1 MTPRPH
7 SDQPLLEM
15 LLGAGPSYGEDALV
29 EQPALELL
37 GSLGWAVANLYD
49 EWHGTTSCEGRE
61 SQQQAI
67 IVSRLKTALA
77 RLNPDIPDSALNQ
90 AIEALTLDRSRLVP
104 VNANQEFHRLLRD
117 GVKVSVTDEY
127 GIEEVKTI
135 HVVDW
140 RNPER
145 NDFLAASQFWLKGD
159 VYTRRTDIIGFVNGL
174 PLVLFELKASHCN
187 LRAAYSDNLRDYRE
201 AIPQLF
207 VPNAFVV
214 LSNGSKSRI
223 GSSFAPWEHF
233 VEWKRINDEGEQGV
247 VSLDTLIRGTC
258 TKDRLLDIVEN
269 FIVYEEAKGGL
280 VKKVAKNH
288 QYLGVNKAIEEVLKV
303 RERPEGEAGRLG
315 VFWHTQGSGK
325 TLSMIF
331 FSRKV
336 LRKLEGNWTFLVVT
350 DRKELDEQTYKAFAA
365 TGAVTEAEAHATS
378 GQHLRQ
384 LLIEDHRFVFTL
396 IHKFGT
402 RNGEVYPALSNRRD
416 IIVITDEAH
425 RTQYDLLAMNMRN
438 ALPYASFLGFTG
450 TPLIAGEERT
460 KEVFGDYVSVYDFAR
475 SVEDGATVPLY
486 YENRIP
492 ELQLTNEDLADDLE
506 ALLEA
511 ADLDEAQER
520 KVEREFAREYHL
532 ITRDDRLEAIADDL
546 VRHFMG
552 RGHRGKAMMICID
565 KATAVRMFDKVKAH
579 WTQHLASLKADLLT
593 APKEK
598 QEMLTSRIVEM
609 EAMDMTVIVSQ
620 GQNEVADLAAKG
632 LDIRPHRKRMIEEDL
647 DEKFKD
653 PDNPL
658 RLVFVCAMWITGFD
672 VPSCSTIYLDKPM
685 RNHTLMQTMARAN
698 RRYGAKEAGL
708 IVDYVGVFRN
718 LQKALAIYGGATG
731 SADGKTPIKHK
742 AELVEYLKHLIAQAT
757 AFCAQRGVDTGL
769 IKAAH
774 GFEKIALLDE
784 AVQAIV
790 DSKDAK
796 KAEMLMDEAVESL
809 IESDDS
815 KKAFMGLARAISRVF
830 RAVLPDPV
838 ANEVAPDAVLFSV
851 LAQKIMALTPQPD
864 ISHIMA
870 QIEELLDR
878 SVAPLP
884 YVMPTEPTEPFV
896 DLSQIDFDKL
906 REKFDKGKK
915 RTEAER
921 LRALLNQKLQA
932 MVARNQF
939 RKDFLERFQQ
949 LIAAYNAGSLNIEV
963 FFAELIH
970 IAQDLSEEQ
979 QRAMREGLTEEELAL
994 FDILTK
1000 PEPDLTDKE
1009 RDRVKK
1015 TCKTLLETLKT
1026 EKLVLDWR
1034 LKPQARGAVR
1044 KAIEAFLDDGL
1055 PQAYNEP
1062 LFNTKCDATYMH
1074 VYDSYYGAGQ
1084 SLYAATA

>member
-1 MTPRPH
+1 M
-7 SDQPLLEM
+7 EM
-15 LLGAGPSYGEDALV
+15 LLGAGPDYGEDALV

-37 GSLGWAVANLYD
+37 GSLGWEVTNLYD
-49 EWHGTTSCEGRE
+49 EWNGAASCEGRE
-61 SQQQAI
+61 SHQQAI
-67 IVSRLKTALA
+67 LAPRLKVALA
-77 RLNPDIPDSALNQ
+77 RLNPGLPESALTQ
-90 AIEALTLDRSRLVP
+90 AIEELTRDRSRLVP
-104 VNANQEFHRLLRD
+104 VNANQEFHRLLRG
-117 GVKVSVTDEY
+117 GVRVSVTNEHGVEDVET
-127 GIEEVKTI
+127 VR
-135 HVVDW
+135 VVDW
-140 RNPER
+140 LEPEN

-174 PLVLFELKASHCN
+174 PLVLFELKASHRN
-187 LRAAYSDNLRDYRE
+187 LLAAYDDNLRDYRE

-214 LSNGSKSRI
+214 LSNGSKSRM

-233 VEWKRINDEGEQGV
+233 FEWKRINDEGEQGV

-350 DRKELDEQTYKAFAA
+350 DRTELDEQIYKAFAA
-365 TGAVTEAEAHATS
+365 TGAVTEAEAHAEN
-378 GQHLRQ
+378 GKHLKQ
-384 LLIEDHRFVFTL
+384 LLTEDHRFVFTL

-402 RNGEVYPALSNRRD
+402 RNGEVYPVLSKRRD

-425 RTQYDLLAMNMRN
+425 RTQYDILAMNMRN

-460 KEVFGDYVSVYDFAR
+460 REVFGDYVSVYDFAR
-475 SVEDGATVPLY
+475 SVEDEATVPLY

-492 ELQLTNEDLADDLE
+492 ELQLTNDDLADDLD

-532 ITRDDRLEAIADDL
+532 ITRDDRLEAIAEDL
-546 VRHFMG
+546 VHHFMG
-552 RGHRGKAMMICID
+552 RGHRGKAMVICID
-565 KATAVRMFDKVKAH
+565 KATAVRMHDKVRAH
-579 WTQHLASLKADLLT
+579 WADYLAAIKASLPKAS
-593 APKEK
+593 AEER
-598 QEMLTSRIVEM
+598 EMLEGKVKEM
-609 EAMDMTVIVSQ
+609 EAIDMAVVVSQ

-632 LDIRPHRKRMIEEDL
+632 LDICPHRKRMVEEDL

-653 PDNPL
+653 PNDPL

-685 RNHTLMQTMARAN
+685 RNHTLMQTIARAN
-698 RRYGAKEAGL
+698 RRFGAKEAGL

-718 LQKALAIYGGATG
+718 LQKALAIYGGTKG
-731 SADGKTPIKHK
+731 GVDGETPIQNK
-742 AELVEYLKHLIAQAT
+742 AELVEYLKHLIAQAV
-757 AFCAQRGVDTGL
+757 AFCAERGVDTES
-769 IKAAH
+769 IKAAQ
-774 GFEKIALLDE
+774 GFEKIALLD
-784 AVQAIV
+784 
-790 DSKDAK
+790 D
-796 KAEMLMDEAVESL
+796 AVEAL
-809 IESDDS
+809 IESDDT
-815 KKAFMGLARAISRVF
+815 KKAYMGLARAISRVF
-830 RAVLPDPV
+830 RAILPDPA
-838 ANEVAPDAVLFSV
+838 ANVVTPDAVLFSV
-851 LAQKIMALTPQPD
+851 LAQKILALTPQPD
-864 ISHIMA
+864 ISHVMA
-870 QIEELLDR
+870 QVEELLDR

-884 YVMPTEPTEPFV
+884 YVMPTEPPEPLV
-896 DLSQIDFDKL
+896 DLSRIDFDKL
-906 REKFDKGKK
+906 REKFNLGKK

-921 LRALLNQKLQA
+921 LRALLNQKLQD
-932 MVARNQF
+932 MVARNQS

-949 LIAAYNAGSLNIEV
+949 LIAAYNAGSQNIEA
-963 FFAELIH
+963 FFAELIRL
-970 IAQDLSEEQ
+970 AQDLSEEE

-1009 RDRVKK
+1009 KDRVKK
-1015 TCKTLLETLKT
+1015 TCKTLLATLKD

-1044 KAIEAFLDDGL
+1044 QAIENFLNDGL
-1055 PQAYNEP
+1055 PEAYDEP
-1062 LFNTKCDATYMH
+1062 LFNAKCDAAYLH

-1084 SLYAATA
+1084 SLYAATV